1 MSKLF
6 FFKENDTNDRDCVRY
21 LDVYSLNKGN
31 VSICGACFWGTFG
44 IPAYKNVTTV
54 LTEDE
59 YYLLFN
65 YNGEDLTAIVEKL
78 RSRKNDKLFELV
90 QEEEIEY
97 LMDEYNLDEEEVL
110 GIFEDYNGS
119 YRDRGIISCVYDD
132 AYDLGN
138 ETAHSRGYINGSNVD
153 VMERY
158 FDFEKFGEDLLDD
171 YDYYELKD
179 GRVVSL
185 NY

>member
-1 MSKLF
+1 M
-6 FFKENDTNDRDCVRY
+6 
-21 LDVYSLNKGN
+21 
-31 VSICGACFWGTFG
+31 
-44 IPAYKNVTTV
+44 
-54 LTEDE
+54 
-59 YYLLFN
+59 
-65 YNGEDLTAIVEKL
+65 
-78 RSRKNDKLFELV
+78 
-90 QEEEIEY
+90 
-97 LMDEYNLDEEEVL
+97 L

-119 YRDRGIISCVYDD
+119 YRDRGIISYVYDD

-138 ETAHSRGYINGSNVD
+138 ETAHSCGYIDRNNVHI
-153 VMERY
+153 MERY